1 MLVPRSVFQTV
12 PVRSATVAGKP
23 VTRQIAVLM
32 GRLCASLKVVG
43 TTVRFSFVRDRNPE
57 TDQRQDI
64 TDALAQLGVVNYTIY
79 THK

>member
-1 MLVPRSVFQTV
+1 
-12 PVRSATVAGKP
+12 
-23 VTRQIAVLM
+23 
-32 GRLCASLKVVG
+32 VG